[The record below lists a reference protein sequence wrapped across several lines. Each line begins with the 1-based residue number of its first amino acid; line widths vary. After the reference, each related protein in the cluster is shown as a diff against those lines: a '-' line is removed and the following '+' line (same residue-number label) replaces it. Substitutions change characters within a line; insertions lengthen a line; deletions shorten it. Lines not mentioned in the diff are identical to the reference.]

1 MVPAA
6 RKTVVAI
13 DGPAAAGK
21 STAARC
27 LADRLGFR
35 YISSGLLYRAASAV
49 ALRACGD
56 PADESAVA
64 AALAAAGLAAVGA
77 GVTAAGRSL
86 PGEVLHGAEVARWLA
101 AHTAM
106 RAVRAHVNA
115 LLRAAAAEAPCV
127 IDGRDIGTEVFPDAE
142 AKVFL
147 DASAAVRARRRQR
160 QQGGDAQAIADA
172 IAARDAADRGKRWGR
187 LAQAADAVPVD
198 TTHLTARAV
207 CDRLA
212 DIVRCRACLRV
223 R

>member
-1 MVPAA
+1 MVPAT

-27 LADRLGFR
+27 LAGRLGFR

-64 AALAAAGLAAVGA
+64 AAVAAAGLAAA
-77 GVTAAGRSL
+77 RDGVTAGGRPL
-86 PGEVLHGAEVARWLA
+86 PGKALHGAEVARWLA
-101 AHTAM
+101 VHTAM
-106 RAVRAHVNA
+106 RSVRAHVNA
-115 LLRAAAAEAPCV
+115 LLRAAAVEAPCV
-127 IDGRDIGTEVFPDAE
+127 IDGRDIGTEVFPGAE

-147 DASAAVRARRRQR
+147 DASPAVRARRRQR
-160 QQGGDAQAIADA
+160 QRGGDLQAVAGA
-172 IAARDAADRGKRWGR
+172 IAARDAADRGKARGR

-198 TTHLTARAV
+198 ATHLTAREV
-207 CDRLA
+207 CDRLEEV
-212 DIVRCRACLRV
+212 VRSRACHRV